1 MKPGESRTRPFIK
14 DGTLDASGRE
24 FTNTSN
30 ANRVL
35 YFVVLFLATPLAYGQ
50 RITSFPAAKAAC
62 GPESLKFDVSPDA
75 GEPAIVSK
83 ASGKALVYVIEDVR
97 KGALLRMTTRFGV
110 DGAWVGANQGA
121 SHFSFLVDP
130 GDHHLCVN
138 GQWTRLTGEPSIA
151 LLHLAARAGEIY
163 YLRVRFL
170 PPRNHGTLGLDA
182 VDEDEGKFLIQTT
195 TQVTSRPK

>member
-1 MKPGESRTRPFIK
+1 M
-14 DGTLDASGRE
+14 
-24 FTNTSN
+24 
-30 ANRVL
+30 
-35 YFVVLFLATPLAYGQ
+35 VLFLATPLAYGQ

-62 GPESLKFDVSPDA
+62 GPENLKFDVSPDA
-75 GEPAIVSK
+75 GEAAVVSK

-110 DGAWVGANQGA
+110 DGAWVGANQGD

-151 LLHLAARAGEIY
+151 LLHLAARAGGD
-163 YLRVRFL
+163 LL
-170 PPRNHGTLGLDA
+170 PPYTVSAASQPWYARAGRRGRGRRQVPDTDHHASHVASQMTLLPIPEA
-182 VDEDEGKFLIQTT
+182 EACCWIWAKWFL
-195 TQVTSRPK
+195 SR